1 MSVFRILSKFLAA
14 VILIL
19 LAHSAVDAQQQ
30 NAETYEVRR
39 AQAVALYSTNR
50 MVDALPL
57 LQKLH
62 AEKPGD
68 LPVLEAL
75 SFATASYAVTLAD
88 ESAQREQR
96 ALARKLVDEAIA
108 AGDTSNILKVMLEI
122 PPDGSLPAPF
132 SKNVKVEA
140 LMQEGEVAFAKGDF
154 DAAIAD
160 YWRALVLD
168 PHQYFA
174 SLFTGDV
181 FFKKKDYAQAG
192 MWFRQAI
199 EIDPN
204 LETAYRYW
212 GDALTAQGRDSEAK
226 EQFIGAVVA
235 EPYNQ
240 RSWIGLSQWA
250 KKQKLALVHP
260 QIVSPNK
267 IEAKDNG
274 NTNIII
280 DAATLSES
288 GKKDGTDS
296 WFLYSLLRAGWHG
309 DKFKKEF
316 PQEKAYRHSLPE
328 EVEGLQAVANQLKEK
343 LEKKQIKQLE
353 PSLATLLK
361 LSDEG
366 LLEAYVLISRPD
378 QGIAQDYPG
387 YRNAHRE
394 KIRQYISEW
403 IIRPAP

>member
-1 MSVFRILSKFLAA
+1 MLAA
-14 VILIL
+14 FCLAL
-19 LAHSAVDAQQQ
+19 LVYAVANAQEQ
-30 NAETYEVRR
+30 NAETYEARR
-39 AQAVALYSTNR
+39 AQAVALYSSNK

-68 LPVLEAL
+68 LPVLEML
-75 SFATASYAVTLAD
+75 SFATGAHAATLTD
-88 ESAQREQR
+88 ESAQKAER
-96 ALARKLVDEAIA
+96 ALARKLAEEAKA
-108 AGDTSNILKVMLEI
+108 AGDTSNILKILLEI

-132 SKNVKVEA
+132 SNNAEVEA
-140 LMQEGEVAFAKGDF
+140 IMKEGEAAFAKGDL
-154 DAAIAD
+154 DSAISA
-160 YWRALVLD
+160 YGRALVLD
-168 PHQYFA
+168 PHLYFA

-192 MWFRQAI
+192 EWFRQAI

-204 LETAYRYW
+204 CETAYRYW
-212 GDALTAQGRDSEAK
+212 GDALTAQGRDSDAK
-226 EQFIGAVVA
+226 EQFIGAIVA

-250 KKQKLALVHP
+250 KKQKLTLIHP
-260 QIVSPNK
+260 QIISPNK
-267 IEAKDNG
+267 IESNANG

-280 DAATLSES
+280 DAATMSDS

-296 WFLYSLLRAGWHG
+296 WFLYTLLRAGWRG
-309 DKFKKEF
+309 DRFQKEF
-316 PQEKAYRHSLPE
+316 PQEKEYRHSLPE
-328 EVEGLQAVANQLKEK
+328 EVGALQAVANQLKERM
-343 LEKKQIKQLE
+343 EKKQIKGLD
-353 PSLATLLK
+353 PSLATLIK

-366 LLEAYVLISRPD
+366 LLEAYVLISRVD
-378 QGIAQDYPG
+378 QGIARDYSD

-394 KIRQYISEW
+394 KIRQYITEW